1 MPLSLCV
8 LDKKSTQRSL
18 VLVDFTNESLMKFFF
33 QHFLKFLIFFN
44 HQVLLGTESPDTYSD
59 RAKYLFHADGKS
71 LWFDKTLTVVITE
84 DGRFGF
90 HCEHSLAD
98 APVYGHILEYNVTNE

>member
-1 MPLSLCV
+1 MLLNFISL
-8 LDKKSTQRSL
+8 
-18 VLVDFTNESLMKFFF
+18 
-33 QHFLKFLIFFN
+33 HG
-44 HQVLLGTESPDTYSD
+44 QVVLGTEVNETYST

-71 LWFDKTLTVVITE
+71 IWFDKSLTVLVTP

-98 APVYGHILEYNVTNE
+98 APVTGHVLEYNVTNE